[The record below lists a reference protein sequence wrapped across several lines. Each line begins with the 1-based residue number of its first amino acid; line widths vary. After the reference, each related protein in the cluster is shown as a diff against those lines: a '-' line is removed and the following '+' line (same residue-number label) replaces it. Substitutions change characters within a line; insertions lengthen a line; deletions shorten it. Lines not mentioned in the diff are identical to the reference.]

1 MRATIACMKQLEYAL
16 NTYTQINVCCVHI
29 YYGEKKCGFLI
40 IFVIEKIKTCSADVS
55 RKLVFK
61 LKQAST
67 YSGFQVV
74 FRNKRYVVRKSRIK
88 FSPSQPSI
96 VRETKKIRMLI

>member
-1 MRATIACMKQLEYAL
+1 MRTIFQKKGQKGQNIWKFGQKCAKSESVLKKGSLMRATIACMKQLEYAL
-16 NTYTQINVCCVHI
+16 NTHTQINVCCVHI

-67 YSGFQVV
+67 YSGF
-74 FRNKRYVVRKSRIK
+74 
-88 FSPSQPSI
+88 
-96 VRETKKIRMLI
+96 